1 MYRQIFCD
9 FGESF
14 TVIDSTGEPPVQYL
28 VESISKVRV
37 YSRPSDNLKEVRNF
51 SHI

>member
-14 TVIDSTGEPPVQYL
+14 TVIDSTGEPPLQYL
-28 VESISKVRV
+28 VESISQVRV
-37 YSRPSDNLKEVRNF
+37 SFLYRLKA
-51 SHI
+51 